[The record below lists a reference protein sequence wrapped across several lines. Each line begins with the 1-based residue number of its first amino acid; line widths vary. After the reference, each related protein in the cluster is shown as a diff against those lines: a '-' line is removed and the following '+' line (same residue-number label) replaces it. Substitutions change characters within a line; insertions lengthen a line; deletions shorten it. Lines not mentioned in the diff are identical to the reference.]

1 MMVLRAARFAVVL
14 SMVVVCSAACLPAQQ
29 AVQPIQPATAQPR
42 QAGTMPQGAAG
53 NASSSASAPSISAPS
68 TISPRLRIGPG
79 DEADVTVYG
88 LPELSQHVRV
98 SSGGEISYPL
108 IGTLK
113 IAGLTS
119 EETQALI
126 EKKLTDGGFL
136 KNPHVTFYVKDY
148 TSDGVTVLG

>member
-1 MMVLRAARFAVVL
+1 MEGMEAGSGGGGESRQRAPEAAAANAASAANALPSTGAAR
-14 SMVVVCSAACLPAQQ
+14 
-29 AVQPIQPATAQPR
+29 
-42 QAGTMPQGAAG
+42 
-53 NASSSASAPSISAPS
+53 
-68 TISPRLRIGPG
+68 LRVGPG

-113 IAGLTS
+113 VAGLTS

-126 EKKLTDGGFL
+126 EKKLVDGGFL

-148 TSDGVTVLG
+148 TSDGVTVLV